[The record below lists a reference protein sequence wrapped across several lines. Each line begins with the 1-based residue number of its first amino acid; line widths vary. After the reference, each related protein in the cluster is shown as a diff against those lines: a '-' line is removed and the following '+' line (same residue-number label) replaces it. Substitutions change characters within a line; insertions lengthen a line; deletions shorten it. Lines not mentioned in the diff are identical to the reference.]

1 MIRVKIILL
10 MLNQNLHS
18 SHCPKKRIVSTQL
31 NLPNENHGNLDTKN
45 TSGFEKLWA
54 VRKGISF
61 SINIRIIKAMEIHP
75 IPFKEFS

>member
-1 MIRVKIILL
+1 MSSEF
-10 MLNQNLHS
+10 NQNLHS
-18 SHCPKKRIVSTQL
+18 SHYPKKRILSTQL
-31 NLPNENHGNLDTKN
+31 NLPNENHGNLDIKN